1 MERRKGKMN
10 FRDVLELESRN
21 VLETMQKCGQLLKH
35 LPKGRMSVQTK
46 NNRNYYRAFDSEGV
60 GRAIT
65 KNAKLIEQLT
75 SRHVAEAAMKNAAY
89 NAKMLDE
96 MIRNYRVYDPNE
108 IVRMLSPA
116 YQNISPESI
125 EAMGFPYLL
134 DVNDETSAPDLHPEH
149 LTQTDTTG
157 SKRRSKSELSI
168 GAIYRE
174 LNLSPSY
181 EDTIVLPD
189 GFVFHPDFSLYCPLH
204 RKKKFQEH
212 VGNLTDPKVLSLTTY
227 KFTELVTFGY
237 YPFEDFIF
245 TFEDADGNINLQEI
259 KILIE
264 TFMT

>member
-1 MERRKGKMN
+1 MN

-21 VLETMQKCGQLLKH
+21 VLDTMQKCGQLLKH

-75 SRHVAEAAMKNAAY
+75 SRHVAETAMKNAAY
-89 NAKMLDE
+89 NSKMLDE
-96 MIRNYRVYDPNE
+96 MLRNYRVYDPNE
-108 IVRMLSPA
+108 IVHMLSPA

-134 DVNDETSAPDLHPEH
+134 DINDATSAPDLHPEH

-168 GAIYRE
+168 SAIYRE
-174 LNLSPSY
+174 LNLKPSY

-189 GFVFHPDFSLYCPLH
+189 GFVFHPDFSLFARCTGRKSFRSMSGTLLTRKYCRSRRTNLPNSSHSGTIRSKTSYLH
-204 RKKKFQEH
+204 LKTRM
-212 VGNLTDPKVLSLTTY
+212 
-227 KFTELVTFGY
+227 
-237 YPFEDFIF
+237 
-245 TFEDADGNINLQEI
+245 
-259 KILIE
+259 E
-264 TFMT
+264 TSTCRRSRF